1 MIAFKQDRKKFW
13 RNLVKNILLL
23 NPARAVIVTITLTIT
38 VSTLFIDNQLV
49 FNEIHK
55 HFVDK
60 AGRHYYVLHRDTVE
74 SDKELEVFEDEDGYY
89 IKAVEWGEG
98 KCIVFIISL
107 LASAMALSSIFVED
121 LEIEKAVK
129 RTIIDDIKVTRKKDP
144 ARHSFGTDY
153 VYTAYSKIVHQSVY
167 NDKDFDGL
175 DGLKM
180 SVRAFMKLQDHL
192 DKEEVRDKKLEEI
205 GIYS

>member
-23 NPARAVIVTITLTIT
+23 NPARAIIIPITLAFT
-38 VSTLFIDNQLV
+38 VSALTIDNRLV

-98 KCIVFIISL
+98 KCIVFFISL
-107 LASAMALSSIFVED
+107 FFTVSAIASIFVED

-129 RTIIDDIKVTRKKDP
+129 RTIIDDIKVTRSKDP
-144 ARHSFGTDY
+144 ARHSFI
-153 VYTAYSKIVHQSVY
+153 YTAYSKIVHQSLY
-167 NDKDFDGL
+167 NDKDIDGL

-180 SVRAFMKLQDHL
+180 TVRAFMKLQDHL